1 MTTIITP
8 NFNGYDMSDLLTV
21 KSLDRGVRLGR
32 SMDSVTRKGKKGLE
46 FLGFSSELVTFDM
59 DFALVYNVKEKREL
73 LSEILNVNEPKP
85 LIFSDEPN
93 IVYYAFPQGDISIAE
108 TALTGEG
115 SIKWQIPD
123 GVGYSIQE
131 LQFTNKTL
139 ASELLDIFV
148 IDNPGN
154 ENMNL
159 ELEARFSSDN
169 GFLGIENDTGD
180 VKALFGDMAEIDG
193 VDYQVSQTLF
203 DDHLYMDQGW
213 TLNNGVVPPV
223 ASGMLQQGSVTY
235 QEESSGEGFA
245 WPTDYGPAG
254 NSWSGPSLTKA
265 VPADSNGEY
274 ALNWTSTFRA
284 DFNTD
289 GGGSTKDKARQ
300 IGHQSVTYIDQNNE
314 IICAVV
320 IEDNTPGAEKSD
332 FAVYVKDRRVYDSRN
347 TSSYYNTAKPG
358 SGNHIKVEKMGGRVT
373 VELAGIGF
381 RQSFPYPDR
390 TSELRKVTFY
400 AARYKTHQPMHNN
413 LLRAMNIVKHH
424 VDKWKDIPNKFKEG
438 DVLKYGKG
446 GRNIYC
452 LLNEMNELRMRD
464 VGSTLISAPPGR
476 SAFYLAY
483 SEFSDTPEVTLKGRA
498 KYT

>member
-1 MTTIITP
+1 MTSF
-8 NFNGYDMSDLLTV
+8 NFNGYDLSEILIMTSDT
-21 KSLDRGVRLGR
+21 RGIRLGR
-32 SMDSVTRKGKKGLE
+32 SKNYQARKNKKGVQTLDY
-46 FLGFSSELVTFDM
+46 SSELVTFETSFVFIGD
-59 DFALVYNVKEKREL
+59 VKEKEN
-73 LSEILNVNEPKP
+73 ILADVINVDEPKP
-85 LIFSDEPN
+85 LIFSDEPTR
-93 IVYYAFPQGDISIAE
+93 VYYAFPKSEVVIDKLGI
-108 TALTGEG
+108 TGSGTITWE
-115 SIKWQIPD
+115 IPD
-123 GVGYSIQE
+123 GVSYSLQTYEYINKNESDE
-131 LQFTNKTL
+131 LTDTIIVNNLGF
-139 ASELLDIFV
+139 EDI
-148 IDNPGN
+148 D
-154 ENMNL
+154 L
-159 ELEARFSSDN
+159 ELEATFTSDN
-169 GFLGIENDTGD
+169 GFLGIENETGS
-180 VKALFGDMAEIDG
+180 VKALFGNMAEVDG
-193 VDYQVSQTLF
+193 FDYQVSEVLF
-203 DDHLYMDQGW
+203 DDHLYIDQGW
-213 TLNNGVVPPV
+213 TLNDGVVPPV

-245 WPTDYGPAG
+245 WPTDYGSAG
-254 NSWSGPSLTKA
+254 TSWSGPSLTKT

-289 GGGSTKDKARQ
+289 GGGSAKAKASQ
-300 IGHQSVTYIDQNNE
+300 IGHQSFTFIDQYDN
-314 IICAVV
+314 IIAAVV

-347 TSSYYNTAKPG
+347 TSSYYNTARPG
-358 SGNHIKVEKMGGRVT
+358 KGNHIKVEKMGGRVT

-424 VDKWKDIPNKFKEG
+424 VDKWKDIPNKFKNG

-483 SEFSDTPEVTLKGRA
+483 SEFSDTPEVKLKGRA
-498 KYT
+498 KYI